1 MFIFRKRETDG
12 QTAPEADQGGPVTE
26 LRYQD
31 LKSAAYIDA
40 IIHFAERLLGI
51 HLKNVKKYRY
61 SSLCPFHADIKDSLM
76 VYVNKKDEVRFHC
89 FGACKGDWDIYD
101 VIMLR
106 KKCRFRQ
113 AQQVWAEHLGVKDF
127 KSYDGSSPCIPEPDE
142 TPEPD
147 ITVGFV
153 EPKKIDEK
161 IVAAL
166 DDAANF
172 YHDLLMSNEDRFK
185 HIWDYLAR
193 RGVEKDTIRKFNIGC
208 SPPYSDGQH
217 QGRALIARFFPRFEM
232 DYGSFNAFLDGGL
245 VRLLNDE
252 TVKGYGFYCRQ
263 IDFTRKDQFSRNY
276 SDYLAGRIVFPIY
289 DADASPT
296 GLVGRRPD
304 DRGVRWLKQQIREI
318 ALTSKSWLYG
328 IDKAGRYIR
337 KYRTIILV
345 EGIFDYFAFYNL
357 LQDRDKPVVVSTLGS
372 YLTPAAASIL
382 KGLGVEHFIV
392 AYNWDAAGR
401 NSIERIAAKLG
412 GWVYYLGSLAEGQ
425 KPYDMLKPVV
435 NAIRGFS
442 LEHPKTD
449 VQCAGRG

>member
-1 MFIFRKRETDG
+1 M
-12 QTAPEADQGGPVTE
+12 TE

-31 LKSAAYIDA
+31 IKSAAYIEA
-40 IIHFAERLLGI
+40 IIHYAETLLGI
-51 HLKNVKKYRY
+51 RLKNVKKYRY
-61 SSLCPFHADIKDSLM
+61 SSLCPFHADTKYSLM

-142 TPEPD
+142 TPAPD
-147 ITVGFV
+147 VTVG
-153 EPKKIDEK
+153 
-161 IVAAL
+161 L

-193 RGVEKDTIRKFNIGC
+193 RGVEEDTIRKFNIGY
-208 SPPYSDGQH
+208 SPPYSDDQH
-217 QGRALIARFFPRFEM
+217 QGRALIASFFPRFEM
-232 DYGSFNAFLDGGL
+232 DYGAFNAFLDGGL

-252 TVKGYGFYCRQ
+252 TVKGYGYYCRQ

-276 SDYLAGRIVFPIY
+276 SDYFAGRIVFPIY

-296 GLVGRRPD
+296 GFVGRHPD
-304 DRGVRWLKQQIREI
+304 DRGVRWLKHQTREI
-318 ALTSKSWLYG
+318 ALTTKSWLYG

-357 LQDRDKPVVVSTLGS
+357 LQDQDKPVVVSTLGS

-382 KGLGVEHFIV
+382 KGLDVEHFIV
-392 AYNWDAAGR
+392 AHNWDEAGR
-401 NSIERIAAKLG
+401 NGIERIAAKLG
-412 GWVYYLGSLAEGQ
+412 GWVYYLGGLAEGQ
-425 KPYDMLKPVV
+425 DPYDMLKPVV
-435 NAIRGFS
+435 NAISGFS
-442 LEHPKTD
+442 LKHLKTNA
-449 VQCAGRG
+449 QCAGRGQDVKMANIMKDDVRT